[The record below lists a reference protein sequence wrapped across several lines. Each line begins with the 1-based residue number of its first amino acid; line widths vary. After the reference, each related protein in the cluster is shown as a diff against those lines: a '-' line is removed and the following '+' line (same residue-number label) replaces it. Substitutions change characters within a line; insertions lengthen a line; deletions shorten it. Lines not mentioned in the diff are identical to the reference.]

1 MKEFKFNIEGE
12 VPSGYFINGRG
23 KMIKEFKFNIEGE
36 VPSGYDF
43 FIDHVFEW
51 YTKRCFKHTET
62 LENLTRNDVEKAFEE
77 YKKEY
82 PDYGYWSG
90 GESSDRE
97 SIRFILERRFKFFE
111 SSEST
116 KYLDILNE
124 KNEEFA
130 SIFWLDDENEFMAC
144 ALLKNGE
151 GDWDKEHYVRLN
163 GEIDIEWNHSFGL
176 DIEEEEIKLLE
187 EIEIRLLAAKK
198 DFLRDTFFEEGLQKR
213 GF

>member
-1 MKEFKFNIEGE
+1 
-12 VPSGYFINGRG
+12 
-23 KMIKEFKFNIEGE
+23 MIKEFKFNIEGE

-130 SIFWLDDENEFMAC
+130 SIFWLDDENELMAC
-144 ALLKNGE
+144 ALFKNGE
-151 GDWDKEHYVRLN
+151 GDWDNEHYVSDWVDWR
-163 GEIDIEWNHSFGL
+163 D
-176 DIEEEEIKLLE
+176 EEEEKKLLE
-187 EIEIRLLAAKK
+187 EIEIRLLATKK
-198 DFLRDTFFEEGLQKR
+198 DFLRDTFFEIGLQKR

>member
-116 KYLDILNE
+116 KYILNE

-144 ALLKNGE
+144 ALFKNGE

-187 EIEIRLLAAKK
+187 EIEIRLLATKK
-198 DFLRDTFFEEGLQKR
+198 DYLSDTFFEFIEDAKG
-213 GF
+213 